1 MKVLKYMCARHQCYN
16 YYMKNILRLSV
27 VALVIGG
34 VVLGF
39 TLGKNNKDS
48 ESLSNTSEATVVK
61 SSSNAK
67 VLDLSNK
74 GISKVTSDIY
84 SKTSTTDL
92 ILSNNNIQTL
102 PSQMGKMT
110 NVVIFKIDHNMLD
123 GSLIGEIRQMSR
135 LKQLD
140 VSYNNM
146 TGMPAEIG
154 QLSDL
159 QTLDYS
165 YNKIDGLPNELKNL
179 KNNLLVFNLTG
190 NPLTLDKIN
199 KLKGELPNTN
209 IIF

>member
-1 MKVLKYMCARHQCYN
+1 
-16 YYMKNILRLSV
+16 MKNIVKLSV
-27 VALVIGG
+27 LVLVIGG

-48 ESLSNTSEATVVK
+48 GSLSNTIEATVVK

-74 GISKVTSDIY
+74 GITKVTSDIY

-123 GSLIGEIRQMSR
+123 GSLIGEIRQMSK

>member
-1 MKVLKYMCARHQCYN
+1 
-16 YYMKNILRLSV
+16 MKNIVRISV
-27 VALVIGG
+27 LVLVVGG

-74 GISKVTSDIY
+74 GITKVTSDIY

-123 GSLIGEIRQMSR
+123 GSLIGEIRQMSK

>member
-1 MKVLKYMCARHQCYN
+1 
-16 YYMKNILRLSV
+16 MKNIVRILIV
-27 VALVIGG
+27 VLVIGG

-39 TLGKNNKDS
+39 TLGKNNKES
-48 ESLSNTSEATVVK
+48 GSLSNTSEATVVK

-74 GISKVTSDIY
+74 GITKVTSDIY

-123 GSLIGEIRQMSR
+123 GSLIGEIRQMSK

-190 NPLTLDKIN
+190 NPLSLDKIN

>member
-1 MKVLKYMCARHQCYN
+1 
-16 YYMKNILRLSV
+16 MKNIVRILIV
-27 VALVIGG
+27 VLVIGG

-48 ESLSNTSEATVVK
+48 GSLSNTSEATVVK

-74 GISKVTSDIY
+74 GITKVTSDIY

-110 NVVIFKIDHNMLD
+110 NIVIFKIDHNMLD
-123 GSLIGEIRQMSR
+123 GSLIGEIRQMSK

>member
-1 MKVLKYMCARHQCYN
+1 
-16 YYMKNILRLSV
+16 MKNIVRISV
-27 VALVIGG
+27 LVLVVGG

-123 GSLIGEIRQMSR
+123 GSLIGEIRQMSK

>member
-1 MKVLKYMCARHQCYN
+1 
-16 YYMKNILRLSV
+16 MKNIVRILIV
-27 VALVIGG
+27 VLVIGG

-39 TLGKNNKDS
+39 TLGKNNKES
-48 ESLSNTSEATVVK
+48 GSLSNTSEATVVK

-74 GISKVTSDIY
+74 GITKVTSDIY

-123 GSLIGEIRQMSR
+123 GSLIGEIRQMSK

>member
-1 MKVLKYMCARHQCYN
+1 
-16 YYMKNILRLSV
+16 MKNILRLSV

-123 GSLIGEIRQMSR
+123 GSLIGEIRQMSK

>member
-1 MKVLKYMCARHQCYN
+1 
-16 YYMKNILRLSV
+16 MKNIVKLSV
-27 VALVIGG
+27 LVLVIGG

-48 ESLSNTSEATVVK
+48 GSLSNTSEATVVK

-74 GISKVTSDIY
+74 GITKVTSDIY

-123 GSLIGEIRQMSR
+123 GSLIGEIRQMSK

-190 NPLTLDKIN
+190 NPLSLDKIN

>member
-1 MKVLKYMCARHQCYN
+1 
-16 YYMKNILRLSV
+16 MKNIVRISV
-27 VALVIGG
+27 LVLVIGG

-74 GISKVTSDIY
+74 GITKVTSDIY

-110 NVVIFKIDHNMLD
+110 NIVIFKIDHNMLD
-123 GSLIGEIRQMSR
+123 GSLIGEIRQMSK

-165 YNKIDGLPNELKNL
+165 HNKIDGLPNELMNL

>member
-1 MKVLKYMCARHQCYN
+1 
-16 YYMKNILRLSV
+16 MKNILRLSV

>member
-1 MKVLKYMCARHQCYN
+1 
-16 YYMKNILRLSV
+16 MKNIVRILIV
-27 VALVIGG
+27 VLVIGG

-48 ESLSNTSEATVVK
+48 GSLSNTSEATVVK

-74 GISKVTSDIY
+74 GITKVTSDIY

-110 NVVIFKIDHNMLD
+110 NIVIFKIDHNMLD
-123 GSLIGEIRQMSR
+123 GSLIGEIRQMSK

-165 YNKIDGLPNELKNL
+165 HNKIDGLPNELKNL

>member
-1 MKVLKYMCARHQCYN
+1 
-16 YYMKNILRLSV
+16 MKNIVRISV
-27 VALVIGG
+27 LVLVVGG

-74 GISKVTSDIY
+74 GITKVTSDIY

>member
-1 MKVLKYMCARHQCYN
+1 
-16 YYMKNILRLSV
+16 MKNIVRISV
-27 VALVIGG
+27 LVLVVGG

>member
-1 MKVLKYMCARHQCYN
+1 
-16 YYMKNILRLSV
+16 MKNIVRILIV
-27 VALVIGG
+27 VLVIGG

-48 ESLSNTSEATVVK
+48 GSSSNTSEATVVK

-74 GISKVTSDIY
+74 GITKVTSDIY

-110 NVVIFKIDHNMLD
+110 NIVIFKIDHNMLD
-123 GSLIGEIRQMSR
+123 GSLIGEIRQMSK

-165 YNKIDGLPNELKNL
+165 HNKIDGLPNELKNL

>member
-1 MKVLKYMCARHQCYN
+1 
-16 YYMKNILRLSV
+16 MKNIVRILIV
-27 VALVIGG
+27 VLVIGG

-39 TLGKNNKDS
+39 TLGKNNKES
-48 ESLSNTSEATVVK
+48 GSLSNTSEATVVK

-74 GISKVTSDIY
+74 GITKVTSDIY

-110 NVVIFKIDHNMLD
+110 NIVIFKIDHNMLD
-123 GSLIGEIRQMSR
+123 GSLIGEIRQMSK

-165 YNKIDGLPNELKNL
+165 HNKIDGLPNELMNL

>member
-1 MKVLKYMCARHQCYN
+1 
-16 YYMKNILRLSV
+16 MKNIVRISV
-27 VALVIGG
+27 VVLVIGG

-48 ESLSNTSEATVVK
+48 GSLSNTSEATVVK

-123 GSLIGEIRQMSR
+123 GSLIGEIRQMSK